1 MLLPS
6 QVVGQ
11 KVFIFKML
19 INGVGSG
26 ANLVMRMQ
34 LGGDLENAWI
44 MFDHVK
50 YVASW
55 KLWFVMC
62 TTMLIVK

>member
-1 MLLPS
+1 
-6 QVVGQ
+6 
-11 KVFIFKML
+11 ML